1 MAVYKVIQDIEAEDK
16 LLGPLTLKG
25 FIYAMIAGVLVF
37 ISVRVAIAGTLGNF
51 RWGIIVLLLPPIL
64 LFGILA
70 GPFGKEQPTE
80 VWLLSHVRFFFKNRK
95 RIWNQS
101 GADLTVIIT
110 APKIIEKQLTKGWS
124 QVEVRSRLKAL
135 AATLDSRGWAIKNI
149 NLNLSAPPGYFQ
161 DASDESQRLINQP
174 EPGQAVPVL
183 DIHAKDDILDAD
195 NNSTAQHFNQLVQ
208 KADGERRKNVLDKF
222 NTAREEGAAIQ
233 KGTGGLQM
241 QDDQSDDGI
250 QSAKSTKD
258 QSKTKTKPLDTT
270 VTAAGQADKMEL
282 AKSGNAFSVASL
294 QRLANRHK
302 PVIEQISPNEVVINL
317 H

>member
-37 ISVRVAIAGTLGNF
+37 ISVRVAIAPSLGNF

-80 VWLLSHVRFFFKNRK
+80 VWLLSHVRFFLKNRK
-95 RIWNQS
+95 RIWDQS
-101 GADLTVIIT
+101 GADLTVVIT

-135 AATLDSRGWAIKNI
+135 AATLDSRGWAIKNT

-161 DASDESQRLINQP
+161 DTGDESQRLVSQP
-174 EPGQAVPVL
+174 ESGQTTPVL

-195 NNSTAQHFNQLVQ
+195 NNSTAQYFNELVQ
-208 KADGERRKNVLDKF
+208 KADDMRRQNVLDKF
-222 NTAREEGAAIQ
+222 NVAREEGAAIQ
-233 KGTGGLQM
+233 AGTGDLQV
-241 QDDQSDDGI
+241 QKKTPESVKLKTGAKNQSR
-250 QSAKSTKD
+250 
-258 QSKTKTKPLDTT
+258 SKIKPREPT
-270 VTAAGQADKMEL
+270 VTATGQADKLEL

-294 QRLANRHK
+294 QRLANRHA
-302 PVIEQISPNEVVINL
+302 PAIEQISPNEVVINL